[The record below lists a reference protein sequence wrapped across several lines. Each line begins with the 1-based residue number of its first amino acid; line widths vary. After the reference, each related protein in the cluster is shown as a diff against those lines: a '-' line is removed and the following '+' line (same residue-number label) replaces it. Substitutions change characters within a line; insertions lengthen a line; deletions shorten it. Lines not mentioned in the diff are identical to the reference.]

1 MSAQTRTGNYSQD
14 KEIVRD
20 YFNSTGFDRWRRIYG
35 EGDVSKV
42 QRDIRI
48 GHQQTIDHVL
58 RWLKADGEL
67 AGMSICDAG
76 CGIGSLSLP
85 LAAAG
90 AQVYASDISAKM
102 IEEAKSLAPD
112 PENPQFEVNDLEGIS
127 GEYDTVIC
135 LDVIIHYPYNEA
147 EEMIRHLASLSRSR
161 LIISFAPKNPFY
173 AMLKRIGEFFPGSSK
188 TTRAYLHSER
198 DIKNLLTSMG
208 FKIKRSEFT
217 ATQFYFSRVYDAV
230 K

>member
-1 MSAQTRTGNYSQD
+1 MSAPIPTGNYSQD

-20 YFNSTGFDRWRRIYG
+20 YFNSNGFDRWRRIYG
-35 EGDVSKV
+35 EGEVSKV
-42 QRDIRI
+42 QRDIRV
-48 GHQQTIDHVL
+48 GHQQTVDHVL
-58 RWLKADGEL
+58 RWLRADGAL
-67 AGMSICDAG
+67 VGMSICDAG
-76 CGIGSLSLP
+76 CGVGSLSFP

-102 IEEAKSLAPD
+102 IAEAQSLSPD
-112 PENPQFEVNDLEGIS
+112 PENPKFEVNDLEGIS

-135 LDVIIHYPYNEA
+135 LDVIIHYPFNEA

-173 AMLKRIGEFFPGSSK
+173 TMLKRIGEFFPGSSK
-188 TTRAYLHSER
+188 ATRAYLHPEKA
-198 DIKNLLTSMG
+198 IKKILADLG
-208 FKIKRSEFT
+208 FKVKRSEFT
-217 ATQFYFSRVYDAV
+217 ATQFYFSRVYEAV

>member
-1 MSAQTRTGNYSQD
+1 MSAPIPTGKYSQD
-14 KEIVRD
+14 KEIVRN

-35 EGDVSKV
+35 EGEVSKV
-42 QRDIRI
+42 QRDIRQ
-48 GHQQTIDHVL
+48 GHQQTVDHVL
-58 RWLKADGEL
+58 RWLRADREL
-67 AGMSICDAG
+67 ANMSICDAG
-76 CGIGSLSLP
+76 CGVGSLSFP

-102 IEEAKSLAPD
+102 IEEAKSLGSNPD
-112 PENPQFEVNDLEGIS
+112 NPQFEVNDLEGIS

-147 EEMIRHLASLSRSR
+147 AEMISYLASLSRSR

-173 AMLKRIGEFFPGSSK
+173 TMLKRIGEFFPGSSK
-188 TTRAYLHSER
+188 ATRAYLHPER
-198 DIKNLLTSMG
+198 DIKKLLTSLG
-208 FKIKRSEFT
+208 FKVKRSEFT
-217 ATQFYFSRVYDAV
+217 ASQFYFSRVYEAV